1 MTTSYGEYT
10 FVTLA
15 ETKDYLSITSTTH
28 DGRLANLI
36 SFACGAVENYI
47 GREVKSNVY
56 TEVFDGGT
64 QSVFV
69 ERLPV
74 NNVKQVAEYDGNRY
88 AELVGPAADG
98 GFVNQDWDNS
108 NITAEGNATLKTRI
122 KKFGESSVKFDG
134 AGDYVTINDPNSN
147 NPKFDYETSDFTIEG
162 QFRLNLLN
170 NNKCLYSQVKDS
182 DNFYAL
188 RYNSSVGLQFDAYS
202 GGAQVM
208 NVAHGTTT
216 GYAANSN
223 TFMHVAVSRS
233 GTRMRLFRDGSELSG
248 VTTSNSMPTI
258 GTSYNVELGRLN
270 LTDTEDMTG
279 YADELRVSF
288 NKARYT
294 ADFTAPKYPFSTDND
309 TTVLV
314 HFNGTNDST
323 SFQDDAV
330 RDPDY
335 LWKSDSGKIQ
345 RNVTGATE
353 GRQSISVIGTPMWQN
368 YPKAIKVTYNGGYSK
383 VPNDLKVAAMDYI
396 KMLYKQTEANQR
408 FGLQGESAGQFNLAA
423 SGWPPHVR
431 RILDMYRI
439 PF

>member
-1 MTTSYGEYT
+1 MATSYGEYI
-10 FVTLA
+10 FVSLA

-36 SFACGAVENYI
+36 GFACGAVENYI

-74 NNVKQVAEYDGNRY
+74 NNVKQVTEYDGNRY

-98 GFVNQDWDNS
+98 SFVNQDWDNS

-134 AGDYVTINDPNSN
+134 AEDYVTITDPNSD

-170 NNKCLYSQVKDS
+170 NNKCLYSQVKDA

-188 RYNSSVGLQFDAYS
+188 RYNSSVGLQFDVYS
-202 GGAQVM
+202 GGTQVM

-233 GTRMRLFRDGSELSG
+233 GTNVRLFRDGSNVAG
-248 VTTSNSMPTI
+248 IMTANSMPTI

-270 LTDTEDMTG
+270 LTATEEITG
-279 YADELRVSF
+279 YVDEVRVSF

-294 ADFTAPKYPFSTDND
+294 TDFTAPKYPFSTDND

-314 HFNGTNDST
+314 HFNGTNNST
-323 SFQDDAV
+323 SLQDDAV
-330 RDPDY
+330 REPDY
-335 LWKSDSGKIQ
+335 VWNGDSGKIQ

-353 GRQSISVIGTPMWQN
+353 GRQTISLIGVPIWQN
-368 YPKAIKVTYNGGYSK
+368 YPKAIKVTYDGGYSD
-383 VPNDLKVAAMDYI
+383 VPNDLKVATMDYI

-408 FGLQGESAGQFNLAA
+408 FGLQGESASQFNLAA